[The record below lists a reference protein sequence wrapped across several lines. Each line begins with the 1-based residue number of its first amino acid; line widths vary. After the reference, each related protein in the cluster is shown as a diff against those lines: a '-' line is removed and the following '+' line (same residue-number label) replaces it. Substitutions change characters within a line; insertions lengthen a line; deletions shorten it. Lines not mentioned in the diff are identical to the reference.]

1 VLIEQILIQL
11 VDEHTNL
18 ARNQY
23 QSKQKEVNEV
33 NNTHIHDMLFNI
45 LIYQLS
51 LILFSLEIFN
61 PSFD

>member
-1 VLIEQILIQL
+1 VVTEQILIQL
-11 VDEHTNL
+11 ADEHTNL

-33 NNTHIHDMLFNI
+33 NNTRIRDILFNI
-45 LIYQLS
+45 LIYQL
-51 LILFSLEIFN
+51 LLTLFSLEMFN